1 MHGTFR
7 RRTLHQPFSAVFYP
21 RCEQA
26 SLRLHQQSEGEIR
39 RFARRTRVN
48 FPTPFP
54 MPLRS
59 PRMVSSKDIEG
70 KILSDIS
77 NLFVKCF
84 LRLIIR
90 KQLLFSLIEN
100 LMKPEIE

>member
-1 MHGTFR
+1 
-7 RRTLHQPFSAVFYP
+7 
-21 RCEQA
+21 
-26 SLRLHQQSEGEIR
+26 
-39 RFARRTRVN
+39 
-48 FPTPFP
+48 

-100 LMKPEIE
+100 LTSKWNQRSNKKNLYESWKENVDKEDGIFEDGPELELNYRMRQFVKRYANDQSKNN